1 MSRPGARVNIRK
13 APEFGGMRRGQWR
26 YTPKGVW
33 VTCPQCAQQI
43 SVNRHAFSIVP
54 VTHPDT
60 HEILGGYVEPFIECP
75 HYECGLKTLAFL
87 EGWGPDA

>member
-1 MSRPGARVNIRK
+1 MSRPGPRTLIRK
-13 APEFGGMRRGQWR
+13 APDQGGMRRGQWR

-43 SVNRHAFSIVP
+43 NVTNSQFSIVP
-54 VTHPDT
+54 VTMPDT
-60 HEILGGYVEPFIECP
+60 HEIAGGYVEPYIECP
-75 HYECGLKTLAFL
+75 SYECSLKTLAFL